1 MQKLTVNL
9 GFSEFPPPYT
19 CSGGNRSP
27 ALALKGVQCASLA
40 VVAVN
45 PFEPCCSFA
54 AWLIW
59 NLEPVEVIP
68 EGIPPLP
75 VVTTPVRG
83 IQGKNDYGKIGYA
96 APCPSGGRIIRYT
109 FKVYGLDRALDL
121 PAGSSKDIFYTALR
135 GHVLQYGDTF
145 AMARG

>member
-1 MQKLTVNL
+1 VEKLTINL
-9 GFSEFPPPYT
+9 GFTEFPPFYT

-27 ALALKGVQCASLA
+27 VVRIKGLQCSSLA
-40 VVAVN
+40 IVALN

-59 NLEPVEVIP
+59 NLEPAEVIP

-75 VVTTPVRG
+75 VVSVPVRAV
-83 IQGKNDYGKIGYA
+83 QGKNDYGNIGYA
-96 APCPSGGRIIRYT
+96 APCPPLGKMIRYT
-109 FKVYGLDRALDL
+109 FKVYGLDTDLDL
-121 PAGSSKDIFYTALR
+121 AAGSSKEAFFPALQ
-135 GHVLQYGDTF
+135 GHVLQYGDTI